1 MRKLLSVTMALSML
15 ILSAGCSQKKA
26 ETGLNQSTSESISI
40 TQTLYKGEKA
50 EIPDNYFYSKGI
62 LNTADGTMFFYADEE
77 DKTYCVIYGEDSKI
91 TETREFEA
99 GENQMLSYFN
109 LNSEGNITAIA
120 YEYNVNE
127 ENIYEVLGVYFNTY
141 DLTGK
146 LISSNPLGDING
158 HYGEGF
164 AALNNYSVYGDKML
178 FSFSDE
184 AVIIDVNGNVL
195 ETVPVDNMAIYYF
208 DSEGSIMF
216 INMLGYKKMESLVRI
231 IDNSEL
237 TFFPDDK
244 KCKLRIGSGD
254 ERFTTM
260 LTMND
265 GIYGMTKDEKYVKV
279 LDSVG
284 SKVKIDNIHYFL
296 PVSEGKLFIAEDDIS
311 FYNVRPDDY
320 VENREKVI
328 VGLSYSNFGSD
339 AEEIAVDF
347 EKVNDNYTVE
357 YRDYNGDSEGLKRD
371 ILTDNAPDVYVY
383 NGLSQM
389 RKYVNLGAF
398 ADIDSLSE
406 KYGGVNSDYF
416 LSNVADAMKY
426 NGKLYTM
433 SEYFSPK
440 FDFARRDVISR
451 EYSNW
456 TLDEFYSFAENMPEG
471 MYLGE
476 YYMFHQPEDV
486 FRYLCAFNLSDWA
499 DFENGK
505 CDFNNERFIK
515 LLEFCRDA
523 KILEKQPDYFYDE
536 EYIEQR
542 TIEEE
547 INMKRLYNKEAL
559 LSSSFFADDLT
570 AIITYMCKGGLTVD
584 ECTIINM
591 PNNSGTGQI
600 NTGKFYSVL
609 NCGNNEQGGWEFFN
623 YLISFDR
630 MTRYPLW
637 NIPTTKDA
645 FDYCMQYQYDGIR
658 SEDTIKNEINNVKIE
673 IDSNIGQENYDY
685 IINKIKS
692 CSMLVETDDAN
703 ILYEEFGKFING
715 EITSA
720 ECAERIQ
727 SRMEIMLSEQS

>member
-15 ILSAGCSQKKA
+15 IMSVGCSQKKA
-26 ETGLNQSTSESISI
+26 ETGLNQSTAESVSI

-50 EIPDNYFYSKGI
+50 EIPDNYFYSREI
-62 LNTADGTMFFYADEE
+62 LNTADGVMFFYADEE

-91 TETREFEA
+91 KETREFEA

-109 LNSEGNITAIA
+109 LNSDGDITAIA

-146 LISSNPLGDING
+146 LISSNPLGDVNG

-216 INMLGYKKMESLVRI
+216 INMLGYKKMDSLVRI

-265 GIYGMTKDEKYVKV
+265 GIYGMTKDEKFVKV

-296 PVSEGKLFIAEDDIS
+296 PVSEGKLLIAEDDIS

-339 AEEIAVDF
+339 AEEIAIDF
-347 EKVNDNYTVE
+347 EKVNDDYTIE
-357 YRDYNGDSEGLKRD
+357 YRNYGEDVDGLKKD

-383 NGLSQM
+383 NGLSEM

-406 KYGGVNSDYF
+406 KYGGINTDSF

-426 NGKLYTM
+426 NGKLYAMT
-433 SEYFSPK
+433 EYFAPK
-440 FDFARRDVISR
+440 FDYARRDVISR
-451 EYSNW
+451 DYSNW

-471 MYLGE
+471 MYLGD
-476 YYMFHQPEDV
+476 YYMFHTPEDV
-486 FRYLCAFNLSDWA
+486 FSYLCALNLSDWA
-499 DFENGK
+499 DLENGK

-515 LLEFCRDA
+515 MLEFCRDA

-547 INMKRLYNKEAL
+547 MDMKRLYNKEAL
-559 LSSSFFADDLT
+559 LSSSFFAYDLED
-570 AIITYMCKGGLTVD
+570 IIIGMCQGGLKVD

-591 PNNSGTGQI
+591 PNNSGTGQMFSQE
-600 NTGKFYSVL
+600 FYSVL

-623 YLISFDR
+623 YIMSDDILIRYGYKSF
-630 MTRYPLW
+630 
-637 NIPTTKDA
+637 PTTKDA
-645 FDYCMQYQYDGIR
+645 FESNMKLQYDNILR
-658 SEDTIKNEINNVKIE
+658 EDTLKTEINNVKVE
-673 IDSNIGQENYDY
+673 VKSDIGQENYDY
-685 IINKIKS
+685 IINEIKS
-692 CSMLVETDDAN
+692 CSMLVETDDTN